1 MSIRLR
7 ITSLFTLLVLVILGL
22 VCSTVYYISY
32 TNRIRNIKTRLTNS
46 AITTANL
53 LSQTEVFNP
62 QIIQRINAA
71 TTLTLKNKTIQV
83 YDHNNH
89 MIYSYSDHAGDTVP
103 VANQT
108 LDNVREK
115 QNIYFTIGE
124 KEAVGHHYSKNRFS
138 SVVVAAAY
146 DEEGKHNLNQL
157 KVILLLSFLGG
168 IVIAF
173 AGGFIFS
180 KGLLTP
186 VRKIADEVNE
196 ISAQNF
202 TRRIHTGPVRDEWYY
217 LSDTLNQLLNRLQE
231 SFELQRRFIA
241 NASHELST
249 PLTSISSQLEV
260 SLQRHR
266 DAAEY
271 RNVMQSILQDVR
283 YMSKL
288 TQTLLEFAKAS
299 GSAGGL
305 EINLIRVDEIIL
317 QLPAAM
323 AKLNKEYTVSLL
335 FDELPAEEDSLLVFG
350 NEELLFTAI
359 KNIVSNAC
367 KYSENHRAT
376 VTLTVKPEV
385 ITIAIED
392 KGIGIPHQDIDNI
405 FQPFFRVDE
414 NRSTGGFG
422 LGLSLAHRIIK
433 LHKGDIKVSSVIN
446 QGSLFTITLP
456 PAGRL

>member
-1 MSIRLR
+1 MSTRLR
-7 ITSLFTLLVLVILGL
+7 ITSLFTLLVFVILAL
-22 VCSTVYYISY
+22 VCSAVYYVSY
-32 TNRIRNIKTRLTNS
+32 NNRIRNIKTRLTNS

-53 LSQTEVFNP
+53 LSQTEVFNR

-89 MIYSYSDHAGDTVP
+89 MIYSYSDNAGDTILVD
-103 VANQT
+103 AAT
-108 LDNVREK
+108 LNKAREK
-115 QNIYFTIGE
+115 QNVYFTAGK
-124 KEAVGHHYSKNRFS
+124 KEAVAHHYINDNFS
-138 SVVVAAAY
+138 SVVVATAY
-146 DEEGKHNLNQL
+146 DEEGKQNLNGL
-157 KVILLLSFLGG
+157 KIILMLSFLGG

-173 AGGFIFS
+173 AGGFLFS

-202 TRRIHTGPVRDEWYY
+202 TRRIPTGPVQDEWYY
-217 LSDTLNQLLNRLQE
+217 LSNTLNQLLDRLQE

-266 DAAEY
+266 EAKEY
-271 RNVMQSILQDVR
+271 REVMQSILQDVR

-305 EINLIRVDEIIL
+305 DINLIRIDEIIL
-317 QLPAAM
+317 RLPAEM
-323 AKLNKEYTVSLL
+323 VKLNKEYSVSLL
-335 FDELPAEEDSLLVFG
+335 FDELPEEENNLLVFG

-359 KNIVSNAC
+359 KNIVANAC
-367 KYSENHRAT
+367 KYSADHRAGIKLS
-376 VTLTVKPEV
+376 VNPEM

-392 KGIGIPHQDIDNI
+392 KGIGIRNEDMEHI

-433 LHKGDIKVSSVIN
+433 LHKGEIIVTSVMGE
-446 QGSLFTITLP
+446 GSLFVIHLP
-456 PAGRL
+456 PAGKL